1 MILTSSRRTVCQQP
15 RWCELKACPTIQPLA
30 SRPNAYDRA
39 IAQHTP
45 LRRSSQLTGTVAPAT
60 PRASGSSPQAGPSPQ
75 RQRPWSSTR
84 ASPSTALGRSA
95 PSRGAPPQENAQSP
109 PAAAGRRR
117 APPGQRVVH
126 AQHSITGH
134 RSVSA
139 MLHSRIPQRGDAREP
154 HTRVTPGS
162 ASDSGISISGSNACD
177 DSSQLWTASST
188 TRGVSA

>member
-45 LRRSSQLTGTVAPAT
+45 LRRSSQLTGTAAPAT
-60 PRASGSSPQAGPSPQ
+60 PHASGSSPQAERLPQ
-75 RQRPWSSTR
+75 HRRPWSSTR

-139 MLHSRIPQRGDAREP
+139 MLLHSCMPHSAATQGNHIPASPLARRATVVSASLAPTPATIRRSCGPRQAQRG
-154 HTRVTPGS
+154 G
-162 ASDSGISISGSNACD
+162 
-177 DSSQLWTASST
+177 
-188 TRGVSA
+188 